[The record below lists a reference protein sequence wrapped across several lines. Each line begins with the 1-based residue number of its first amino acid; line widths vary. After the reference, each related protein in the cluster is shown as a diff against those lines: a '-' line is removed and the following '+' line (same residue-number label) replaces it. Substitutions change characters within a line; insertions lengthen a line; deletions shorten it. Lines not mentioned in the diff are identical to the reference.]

1 MRAISGRSVSRFVV
15 AGLVMT
21 GAACGGGDADVPT
34 AADLLVRV
42 VTAADLGPDWSP
54 SEVAPPGTIAA
65 ADRSDL
71 AVLELCPEA
80 TDAARAQADGL
91 VWQVRSGAD
100 FTAATGEPLPSL
112 VVLLLADD
120 PDTVTETFDVLRDR
134 MTDCLPTDLDSV
146 AAGPV
151 AASALDLPDVGD
163 DRFGVRYQQTDE
175 TAGTTGAER
184 WERRDV
190 IVRHGAVLMWFSAV
204 DVTTGEPRL
213 SEPAFEAAL
222 VVAADRMTAR
232 ATGSAATV
240 PTTAPTQIA
249 NPASVFCE
257 EQGGTVEIVDETGG
271 QVGYCNLPDGRRI
284 EEWEFFRSS
293 TTLPTSEP

>member
-1 MRAISGRSVSRFVV
+1 MRGVSGRFVSSFVL

-21 GAACGGGDADVPT
+21 LLACGGGDADVPT
-34 AADLLVRV
+34 ADDLLARV
-42 VTAADLGPDWSP
+42 VTAADLGPDWSSSATPP
-54 SEVAPPGTIAA
+54 STLAA
-65 ADRSDL
+65 ADRSNL
-71 AVLELCPEA
+71 PVLELCPDA

-100 FTAATGEPLPSL
+100 HTAASGEPFPSL
-112 VVLLLADD
+112 VILLLADD

-146 AAGPV
+146 ATGPV

-163 DRFGVRYQQTDE
+163 DRFGVRYQQPDD
-175 TAGTTGAER
+175 AAGAER
-184 WERRDV
+184 WDRRDV
-190 IVRHGAVLMWFSAV
+190 IVRDGAVMMWFSV
-204 DVTTGEPRL
+204 VEVTTDEARL
-213 SEPAFEAAL
+213 SDAAFEAAL

-232 ATGSAATV
+232 TSGSAATV

-257 EQGGTVEIVDETGG
+257 EQGGTVEIVDEAGG
-271 QVGYCNLPDGRRI
+271 QLGYCNLPDGRRI

-293 TTLPTSEP
+293 TTVPTSEP